1 MPNHQFPFHLTSSF
15 LLHLYFYLRDKIPWI
30 KSFTFLFISSNCLS
44 TLENLDALIMFISS
58 ALINPGPVDKHK
70 LDKFKN
76 VKIRMPSAS
85 GRRLRFLTFKNSVLY
100 SPHTSSTPMVV
111 SHNLFLTS
119 NYLNTKSLYQLFCS
133 TVFISS
139 LIMVKFSH
147 PTKISNPMSLTPFT
161 FL

>member
-1 MPNHQFPFHLTSSF
+1 
-15 LLHLYFYLRDKIPWI
+15 
-30 KSFTFLFISSNCLS
+30 
-44 TLENLDALIMFISS
+44 MFISS

-85 GRRLRFLTFKNSVLY
+85 GRRLRFLTFKTSVLY

-139 LIMVKFSH
+139 LIMVKFFQDLHQDLHQDPHQDLQSYESDTIYISVTHNNCLSH
-147 PTKISNPMSLTPFT
+147 Y
-161 FL
+161 FLVQLSP